1 MSDQG
6 GEQSASE
13 NNSGAAEQPAAK
25 SGMEVLLEQQSAMM
39 QLMMKQMET
48 LAARVEVAEET
59 AAKAVS
65 QAGGSAQSGDAELES
80 LKKLPYVPHVEGN
93 PFPTRPA
100 TLETDMPHMYNL
112 YNDKT
117 YDALSKRTNSSM
129 HYEQLCLPL
138 RFRTCTMRSRFPRRP
153 WTGVKTTKILQRWR
167 S

>member
-1 MSDQG
+1 MSDQE

-13 NNSGAAEQPAAK
+13 NNSGATEQPAAK
-25 SGMEVLLEQQSAMM
+25 SGMEVLLEQQGAMM

-48 LAARVEVAEET
+48 LAARVKVAEET

-65 QAGGSAQSGDAELES
+65 QAGGSAQSGDAELEA

-93 PFPTRPA
+93 PFPARPA
-100 TLETDMPHMYNL
+100 TLETDMPQMYDL
-112 YNDKT
+112 YIDKT

-129 HYEQLCLPL
+129 RYEHLVLAPAL
-138 RFRTCTMRSRFPRRP
+138 SYMYDAIAFSE
-153 WTGVKTTKILQRWR
+153 TTLDCCPDDKDRRWR